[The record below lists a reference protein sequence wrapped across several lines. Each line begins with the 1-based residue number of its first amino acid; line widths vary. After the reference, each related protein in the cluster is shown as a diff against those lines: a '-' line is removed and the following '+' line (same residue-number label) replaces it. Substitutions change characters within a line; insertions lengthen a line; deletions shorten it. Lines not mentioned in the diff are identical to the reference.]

1 MFNDSPC
8 LVYQAALAPGF
19 FYAPFNITPSH
30 STSLLAELAIQELH
44 LKPLS
49 RQDTQLATCWTNM
62 EPKKHPMK
70 KGKTSSKSSAF
81 FFGYHVN
88 VPPVFRSFRP
98 QKISKNGTPQAPK
111 MARKMSSSRKN
122 GLEWMVPESKTH
134 IFLCRKSRVVLLRK
148 GGTGISGKF
157 FGMSWRHNPCEKWW
171 NAKGGS
177 NIVSCI
183 YYYVCTQEKVHWIF
197 TKIYHI
203 KYRVS
208 YHVISNCILSHR
220 EILSF
225 HIMSYHIISQHSIQ
239 HLVYHISYILSCHII
254 SNHIMFESYFLH
266 QYHTSFRVQQC
277 WTIDGLAV
285 SLHIYLFKF

>member
-19 FYAPFNITPSH
+19 FYAPFNITPSR

-62 EPKKHPMK
+62 ERKKHPMK

-81 FFGYHVN
+81 FFAYHVN

-122 GLEWMVPESKTH
+122 GLEWMVPKSKTH

-148 GGTGISGKF
+148 GGTGICGKF
-157 FGMSWRHNPCEKWW
+157 FGMSWRPQSLWKMVKC
-171 NAKGGS
+171 KGGIKHCELYILLCLHTRKS
-177 NIVSCI
+177 TLNIHKDI
-183 YYYVCTQEKVHWIF
+183 
-197 TKIYHI
+197 
-203 KYRVS
+203 S

-225 HIMSYHIISQHSIQ
+225 HIMSYHSIA
-239 HLVYHISYILSCHII
+239 YSI
-254 SNHIMFESYFLH
+254 
-266 QYHTSFRVQQC
+266 
-277 WTIDGLAV
+277 
-285 SLHIYLFKF
+285 

>member
-1 MFNDSPC
+1 MFPQSSGLSDHKK
-8 LVYQAALAPGF
+8 YQKMVRPRLQKWLG
-19 FYAPFNITPSH
+19 
-30 STSLLAELAIQELH
+30 
-44 LKPLS
+44 
-49 RQDTQLATCWTNM
+49 RW
-62 EPKKHPMK
+62 
-70 KGKTSSKSSAF
+70 
-81 FFGYHVN
+81 
-88 VPPVFRSFRP
+88 VPPEKMVWNEWSPSLRPTFFCVENRGSFCWGRGEQGFP
-98 QKISKNGTPQAPK
+98 GSFSACHGA
-111 MARKMSSSRKN
+111 
-122 GLEWMVPESKTH
+122 
-134 IFLCRKSRVVLLRK
+134 
-148 GGTGISGKF
+148 
-157 FGMSWRHNPCEKWW
+157 HNPCEKWW
-171 NAKGGS
+171 NAKEGS